1 MVNSGAFLVNSDDLF
16 TSCFRPPPGGF
27 LQATLAGEQ
36 VLAELTLLALHG
48 ARRVA
53 DLFCGAAWSR
63 PQACLSPTFR
73 SCWSSLTSVSLRSV
87 EDGLRRLA
95 KDLET
100 GEFRRRYPDLQRRQ
114 EMDLGIRILTLL
126 PRT

>member
-1 MVNSGAFLVNSDDLF
+1 
-16 TSCFRPPPGGF
+16 
-27 LQATLAGEQ
+27 
-36 VLAELTLLALHG
+36 
-48 ARRVA
+48 
-53 DLFCGAAWSR
+53 
-63 PQACLSPTFR
+63 
-73 SCWSSLTSVSLRSV
+73 LTSVSLRSV